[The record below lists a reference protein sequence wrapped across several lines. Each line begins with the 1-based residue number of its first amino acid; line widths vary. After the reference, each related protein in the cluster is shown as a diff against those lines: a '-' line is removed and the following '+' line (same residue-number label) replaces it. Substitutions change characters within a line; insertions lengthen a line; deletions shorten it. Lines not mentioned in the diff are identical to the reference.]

1 MGIQFLRRHLRRY
14 QSGPDKTKLKD
25 SSILSSFFE
34 TLSVF
39 SAADYYAR
47 LHRVMSVLDEENI
60 KILQTMKEYG
70 PRNLQ
75 QVSRRSKLPY
85 STVYA
90 RVSKLQSLNALTTWA
105 HPSYSKIGL
114 ARAIVLARAFPGK
127 ELLTRD
133 ALAFPGY
140 WLRIVRCIGEPNGY
154 YSLHAVPSSN
164 QQDFH
169 NYLEQLVDR
178 GVMKDY
184 QIFWVGESYSPL
196 PNFDYYDPKDRNWR
210 FEWKEWLR
218 SVRSERSVET
228 KRSPAA
234 RTFVFDKKDLI
245 ILKELSKDARITLAD
260 LSKML
265 GMTLPATKYR
275 FDRLIN
281 EGFVADYVIQVLPF
295 MPEVSDLWEFRLDFT
310 DENLMKTGEKILSKT
325 SFVLMITPIRGLNSI
340 TVRVYLP
347 RQEMNNLLGFF
358 STLAREGILASYSYL
373 QLDPA
378 TQQSQTFSYKTY
390 EDDTGWKYDNREYL
404 QEVVSA
410 LSNWQKRPAE
420 EAIQVKH
427 NASLQ

>member
-1 MGIQFLRRHLRRY
+1 M
-14 QSGPDKTKLKD
+14 
-25 SSILSSFFE
+25 
-34 TLSVF
+34 SVF
-39 SAADYYAR
+39 SAAEYYTR
-47 LHRVMSVLDEENI
+47 LHRVMSHLDEENI
-60 KILQTMKEYG
+60 KILQTMKEHG

-75 QVSRRSKLPY
+75 QISRRSKLPY

-90 RVSKLQSLNALTTWA
+90 RVSKLQSLNALTAMA
-105 HPSYSKIGL
+105 HLSFSRIGL

-133 ALAFPGY
+133 SLAFPGY
-140 WLRIVRCIGEPNGY
+140 WLRIIRCSGEPNGY

-184 QIFWVGESYSPL
+184 QIFWVGDSYSPL
-196 PNFDYYDPKDRNWR
+196 PNFDYFNPKDRNWR

-218 SVRSERSVET
+218 SIRNERNGET
-228 KRSPAA
+228 KRSTAVRA
-234 RTFVFDKKDLI
+234 TTFDKKDLI
-245 ILKELSKDARITLAD
+245 ILKELTKDSRITLAD
-260 LSKML
+260 LSRML
-265 GMTLPATKYR
+265 AMTLPATKYR
-275 FDRLIN
+275 FDRLISQ
-281 EGFVADYVIQVLPF
+281 GFVADYVISILPF
-295 MPEVSDLWEFRLDFT
+295 MPEVSDLCEFRLDFT
-310 DENLMKTGEKILSKT
+310 DENLMRAGERVLSRT

-340 TVRVYLP
+340 MARVYIP
-347 RQEMNNLLGFF
+347 RQEINNLLGFF

-378 TQQSQTFSYKTY
+378 TQQSQTISFKTY
-390 EDDTGWKYDNREYL
+390 EDETGWKYDNREYL

-420 EAIQVKH
+420 EAIQVKPI
-427 NASLQ
+427 ASLQ

>member
-1 MGIQFLRRHLRRY
+1 M
-14 QSGPDKTKLKD
+14 
-25 SSILSSFFE
+25 
-34 TLSVF
+34 SVF

-47 LHRVMSVLDEENI
+47 LHRVMSHLDEENI

-75 QVSRRSKLPY
+75 QISRRSKLPY

-90 RVSKLQSLNALTTWA
+90 RVSKLQSLNALTTGT
-105 HPSYSKIGL
+105 HLSFSRIGL

-140 WLRIVRCIGEPNGY
+140 WLRIIRCMGEPNGY

-196 PNFDYYDPKDRNWR
+196 PNFDYYNAKDRNWR

-218 SVRSERSVET
+218 SMRNEKSPDT
-228 KRSPAA
+228 KRS
-234 RTFVFDKKDLI
+234 TQSKTTVFDKKDLI

-275 FDRLIN
+275 FDRLIGQ
-281 EGFVADYVIQVLPF
+281 GFVADYIIQVLPF
-295 MPEVSDLWEFRLDFT
+295 TPEVSDLCEFRLDFT
-310 DENLMKTGEKILSKT
+310 DENLMRTAERVLSRT

-340 TVRVYLP
+340 AVRAYLP
-347 RQEMNNLLGFF
+347 RQEMNNVLGFF
-358 STLAREGILASYSYL
+358 STMAREGLLASYSYV
-373 QLDPA
+373 QLDPT

-404 QEVVSA
+404 QEVASA

-420 EAIQVKH
+420 EAIQVKPI
-427 NASLQ
+427 ASLQ